1 MNKATTRFA
10 RGALAAVAAGG
21 LVLGLAGS
29 AHASSNA
36 TAYVYGPNSARLG
49 AAYFQADPYDIPE
62 PGRPDYPGDAIRA
75 CDQVPGDGYGVQAQL
90 DIIGND
96 KPIDRRANGTGA
108 QCSDWATGNIDEETA
123 VRVRACQILNG
134 TVRECGS
141 WSNGVS

>member
-1 MNKATTRFA
+1 MRKATTRFG

-36 TAYVYGPNSARLG
+36 TAYVYGPNGARLG

-62 PGRPDYPGDAIRA
+62 PGRPDLPGDAIRA
-75 CDQVPGDGYGVQAQL
+75 CDQVPGDGWGVQAQL
-90 DIIGND
+90 DVGRNNT
-96 KPIDRRANGTGA
+96 IDRRANGTGA
-108 QCSDWATGNIDEETA
+108 QCSGWATGDLDEETN

-134 TVRECGS
+134 TVRSCGS

>member
-1 MNKATTRFA
+1 MNKAMTRFA
-10 RGALAAVAAGG
+10 RGTLAAVAASG

-36 TAYVYGPNSARLG
+36 TAYVYGPNGARLG
-49 AAYFQADPYDIPE
+49 AAYFQADPYDIPD
-62 PGRPDYPGDAIRA
+62 PSRPDYPGDAIRA

-90 DIIGND
+90 DIGRDNT
-96 KPIDRRANGTGA
+96 IDRRANGTGA
-108 QCSDWATGNIDEETA
+108 QCSDWATGDFGEETP